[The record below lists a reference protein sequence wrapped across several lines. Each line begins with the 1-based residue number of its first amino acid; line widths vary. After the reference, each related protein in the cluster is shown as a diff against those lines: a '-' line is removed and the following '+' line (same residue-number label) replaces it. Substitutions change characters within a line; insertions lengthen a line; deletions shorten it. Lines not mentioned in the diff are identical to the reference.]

1 MRLWSLVSVRNPVWR
16 VLGFGL
22 MAAVVGGT
30 VVYVQIGPRSLKP
43 KSESHALGGDPVG
56 RVGTYVEQL
65 GQSRFLLKY
74 DSILGQEDTLRLK
87 GVHGRLE
94 EPDTL
99 WLMVSPTAQKA
110 NEIWVLDGPLD
121 IEARDPKGED
131 VQGRGRVAKPEPALR
146 WDHGVWTGLS
156 TLVWDDL
163 RGKGKGRW
171 TLPPGWRRELD
182 GRFIVENKPVHW
194 EATAEG
200 TLRAMDAQGL
210 EATLGFTNGTLQDVK
225 AQLEGGR
232 VQSRTA
238 DLDPRTIHWNG
249 PVQFQRDDGWT
260 GSAESGVAPRP
271 ADGGSVEQLDLKTFE
286 ARRTIEAGAEV
297 IQSLGARWT
306 PAGIRA
312 EGDVRWD
319 QPRDGERL
327 LLRAPRVL
335 IREAAGLDLPG
346 DLPIGEARAEGTAVL
361 TWGRHSLSS
370 PRMDMQRITRD
381 WRIQS
386 PALGRGEQGTFSAGA
401 GRGNPSRWEFDG
413 PIRASTPT
421 GGDLRGDRLI
431 WEDAAWTITG
441 RPATW
446 SGLRERL
453 SGPKII
459 RKQDLT
465 QFPEGVS
472 GSYSAPSGDVAV
484 RADRGENRTDVVTL
498 TGRVDCQGQDWHLQ
512 ADRVTLILGAGSQ
525 VKSINARGAVSL
537 QGKISG
543 GRGEQLELDL
553 EKQVVK
559 WQGRVKGLTEVQ
571 P

>member
-1 MRLWSLVSVRNPVWR
+1 MRLWNLVSVQNPVWR
-16 VLGFGL
+16 AVGFVLLAG
-22 MAAVVGGT
+22 VVAGT
-30 VVYVQIGPRSLKP
+30 VGFVQFGPRFRGPKP
-43 KSESHALGGDPVG
+43 EGAVADGNPIG

-65 GQSRFLLKY
+65 GQGRFLLEY
-74 DSILGQEDTLRLK
+74 DSIVGQEAELQLK

-99 WLMVSPTAQKA
+99 WLMVSPSARKT
-110 NEIWVLDGPLD
+110 EDIWILDGPMD
-121 IEARDPKGED
+121 IEARDPKGEV
-131 VQGRGRVAKPEPALR
+131 VQGKGRIEKHEPGLR

-163 RGKGKGRW
+163 RGNGKGRW

-182 GRFIVENKPVHW
+182 GRFVVENKPVHW

-200 TLRAMDAQGL
+200 ALRVLDAQSL
-210 EATLGFTNGTLQDVK
+210 VATLGFTHGHLESVQ
-225 AQLEGGR
+225 AQMEGGR
-232 VQSRTA
+232 IQSRTA
-238 DLDPRTIHWNG
+238 DLDPKTMHWGG
-249 PVQFQRDDGWT
+249 PIQFQRDDGWNGT
-260 GSAESGVAPRP
+260 AESGEAPRP
-271 ADGGSVEQLDLKTFE
+271 EEGGSIQLIDLQTFE
-286 ARRTIEAGAEV
+286 AKRLIEAGTEF
-297 IQSLGARWT
+297 IQSRGARWT

-327 LLRAPRVL
+327 VLRAPRVL
-335 IREAAGLDLPG
+335 IREAAGGDLPA

-370 PRMDMQRITRD
+370 PRMDMQKTSRE

-386 PALGRGEQGTFSAGA
+386 PAQGRGEQGTFSSGT

-413 PIRASTPT
+413 PIKANTPT
-421 GGDLRGDRLI
+421 GGDLRGDRLV
-431 WEDAAWTITG
+431 WDESAWTITG

-446 SGLRERL
+446 SGLRDRVA
-453 SGPKII
+453 GPKIV

-465 QFPEGVS
+465 QFPEGIG
-472 GSYSAPSGDVAV
+472 GSYAAPNGDVAI
-484 RADRGENRTDVVTL
+484 RADRGEHRGTLVTL

-512 ADRVTLILGAGSQ
+512 ADQVTLTLGPNNL
-525 VKSINARGAVSL
+525 VRSIAAKGNVNL
-537 QGKISG
+537 KGKVSG
-543 GRGEQLELDL
+543 GRGELLEMDL

-559 WQGRVKGLTEVQ
+559 WQGRVKGLTEVL